1 MWLPFFYMY
10 LSVPITGQ
18 GYPMLIERL
27 ITWIGYLNSF
37 INPIIYALTN
47 K

>member
-1 MWLPFFYMY
+1 MY
-10 LSVPITGQ
+10 LSVPITKKP
-18 GYPMLIERL
+18 YPLLVERL